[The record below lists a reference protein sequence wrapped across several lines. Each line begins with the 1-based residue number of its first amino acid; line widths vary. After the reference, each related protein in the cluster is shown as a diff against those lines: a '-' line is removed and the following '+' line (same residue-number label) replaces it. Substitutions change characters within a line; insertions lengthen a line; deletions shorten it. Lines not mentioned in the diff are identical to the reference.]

1 MTRRYGPSAPRRPS
15 NASGRRQ
22 RRRKT
27 SWTTSWARAWSFST
41 PIAAACTARAC
52 CAYARLNAAWSRRSA
67 AVGSAEGA
75 MRQVEQLVQSL
86 SSLCSESNLSCM
98 GDAGIP
104 AGMGLRIGELSR
116 RVGVSPDVLRA
127 WERRYDLL
135 RPQRSRSGQ
144 RLYTGADEARVR
156 RMLGHMDSGYSPA
169 VAARLAAQAPSRP
182 APPGAAAPAAAP
194 PAAAPP
200 MAAAPADLAGLAE
213 ELRAALHGLDEASA
227 EAALD
232 RLLAAFALDTVLR
245 DVVLPFLHDL
255 GDRWARGT
263 VTVGQEH
270 FATAVIA
277 GRLHALARGW
287 DAGIGPRA
295 VLACPSDERHE
306 LGLLCFALAL
316 RGRGWRVCYLG
327 ADTPADAIASV
338 AGQLDAELIV
348 LGAVQAEPLV
358 GAMDRL
364 ATLGGNGRRLCVGG
378 RGASPA
384 MAAALGAEE
393 LPEDPVAA
401 ADLVSAARS
410 A

>member
-1 MTRRYGPSAPRRPS
+1 MVQEVTSVAMDDPDGPGPEHGPARP
-15 NASGRRQ
+15 
-22 RRRKT
+22 
-27 SWTTSWARAWSFST
+27 
-41 PIAAACTARAC
+41 
-52 CAYARLNAAWSRRSA
+52 
-67 AVGSAEGA
+67 
-75 MRQVEQLVQSL
+75 
-86 SSLCSESNLSCM
+86 
-98 GDAGIP
+98 
-104 AGMGLRIGELSR
+104 GLRIGEMSR
-116 RVGVSPDVLRA
+116 RVGITPDVLRA
-127 WERRYDLL
+127 WERRYGVL
-135 RPQRSRSGQ
+135 RPHRSRSGQ
-144 RLYTGADEARVR
+144 RLYTEADEESVR
-156 RMLGHMDSGYSPA
+156 RMLGHMEGGYSAA
-169 VAARLAAQAPSRP
+169 VAARLATASP
-182 APPGAAAPAAAP
+182 AAAPA
-194 PAAAPP
+194 PAG
-200 MAAAPADLAGLAE
+200 DLAALAG
-213 ELRAALHGLDEASA
+213 ELHAALDGFDEAAA

-232 RLLAAFALDTVLR
+232 RLVATFALDTVLR
-245 DVVLPFLHDL
+245 DAILPLLADI
-255 GDRWARGT
+255 GERWARGT
-263 VTVGQEH
+263 ITVGQEH

-277 GRLHALARGW
+277 GRLHALGRAR
-287 DAGIGPRA
+287 DAGLGPRA

-358 GAMDRL
+358 GAMDGL